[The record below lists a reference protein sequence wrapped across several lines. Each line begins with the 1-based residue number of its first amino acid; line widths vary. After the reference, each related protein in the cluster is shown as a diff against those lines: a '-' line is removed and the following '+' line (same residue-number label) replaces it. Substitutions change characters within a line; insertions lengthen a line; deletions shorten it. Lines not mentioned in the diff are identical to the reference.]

1 MIQIYSIQTVEEA
14 LQCVQAGA
22 EAIGV
27 AVATGAN
34 LPAEVPE
41 ATCAEIFAALEGRAQ
56 RVLLVVTQTEEET
69 VEYVR
74 RLQPDILQLCGNRLP
89 ATPEF
94 AAQCRAVRP
103 GLRVLQA
110 VGVDGQEAIDRAKYF
125 ACFCDMLILDSIA
138 PGIAGIGA
146 AGRTHDWSIDAEI
159 VRSVNIPV
167 IVAGGLG
174 PDNVEECIRQ
184 IHPYG
189 VDSLTKTSYKYSDGV
204 MEKDID
210 KVRLFC
216 QRADAAAAEYE
227 NK

>member
-1 MIQIYSIQTVEEA
+1 MIQIYSIQTVDEA

-27 AVATGAN
+27 AVATGAD

-56 RVLLVVTQTEEET
+56 RVLLVVTPTEEET

-89 ATPEF
+89 ATPEL

-110 VGVDGQEAIDRAKYF
+110 VGVDGPGAIDRAKYF
-125 ACFCDMLILDSIA
+125 AGFCDMLILDSIA

-159 VRSVNIPV
+159 VRSVPCPV
-167 IVAGGLG
+167 VLAGGL
-174 PDNVEECIRQ
+174 DAENVKAAIEAVR
-184 IHPYG
+184 PWG
-189 VDSLTKTSYKYSDGV
+189 VDSFTRTSDRLPDGGSRKNI
-204 MEKDID
+204 E
-210 KVRLFC
+210 KVRAFV
-216 QRADAAAAEYE
+216 QAAREAFA
-227 NK
+227 

>member
-110 VGVDGQEAIDRAKYF
+110 VGVDGPEAIDRAKYF
-125 ACFCDMLILDSIA
+125 AGFCHMLILDSIA

-159 VRSVNIPV
+159 VRSVPCHV
-167 IVAGGLG
+167 VLAGGL
-174 PDNVEECIRQ
+174 DAENVRAAIEAVR
-184 IHPYG
+184 PWG
-189 VDSLTKTSYKYSDGV
+189 VDSFTRTSDRLPDGGSRKNI
-204 MEKDID
+204 E
-210 KVRLFC
+210 KVRAFV
-216 QRADAAAAEYE
+216 QAAREAFA
-227 NK
+227 

>member
-74 RLQPDILQLCGNRLP
+74 RLQPDILQLCGNLLP
-89 ATPEF
+89 ATPEL

-110 VGVDGQEAIDRAKYF
+110 VGVDGPEAIDRAKYF
-125 ACFCDMLILDSIA
+125 AGFCDMLILDSIA

-159 VRSVNIPV
+159 VRSVPCPV
-167 IVAGGLG
+167 VLAGGL
-174 PDNVEECIRQ
+174 DAENVRTAIEAVR
-184 IHPYG
+184 PWG
-189 VDSLTKTSYKYSDGV
+189 VDSFTRTSDRLPGGGSRKNI
-204 MEKDID
+204 E
-210 KVRLFC
+210 KVRAFV
-216 QRADAAAAEYE
+216 QAAHEAFA
-227 NK
+227 

>member
-89 ATPEF
+89 ATPEL

-110 VGVDGQEAIDRAKYF
+110 VGVDGPEAIDRAKYF
-125 ACFCDMLILDSIA
+125 AGFCDMLILDSIA

-159 VRSVNIPV
+159 VRSVPCPV
-167 IVAGGLG
+167 VLAGGL
-174 PDNVEECIRQ
+174 DAENVRTAIEAVR
-184 IHPYG
+184 PWG
-189 VDSLTKTSYKYSDGV
+189 VDSFTRTSDRLPDGGSRKNI
-204 MEKDID
+204 E
-210 KVRLFC
+210 KVRAFV
-216 QRADAAAAEYE
+216 QAAHEAFA
-227 NK
+227 

>member
-94 AAQCRAVRP
+94 AALCRAVRP

-110 VGVDGQEAIDRAKYF
+110 VGVDGPEAIDRAKYF
-125 ACFCDMLILDSIA
+125 AGFCDMLILDSIA

-159 VRSVNIPV
+159 VRSVPCPV
-167 IVAGGLG
+167 VLAGGL
-174 PDNVEECIRQ
+174 DAENVRTAIEAVR
-184 IHPYG
+184 PWG
-189 VDSLTKTSYKYSDGV
+189 VDSFTRTSDRLPDGGSRKNI
-204 MEKDID
+204 E
-210 KVRLFC
+210 KVRAFV
-216 QRADAAAAEYE
+216 QAAREAFD
-227 NK
+227 

>member
-27 AVATGAN
+27 AVATGAD
-34 LPAEVPE
+34 LPAEVSE

-56 RVLLVVTQTEEET
+56 RVLLVVTPTEEET

-89 ATPEF
+89 ATPEL

-110 VGVDGQEAIDRAKYF
+110 VGVDGPGAIDRAKYF
-125 ACFCDMLILDSIA
+125 AGFCDMLILDSIA

-159 VRSVNIPV
+159 VRSVPCPV
-167 IVAGGLG
+167 VLAGGL
-174 PDNVEECIRQ
+174 DAENVKAAIESVR
-184 IHPYG
+184 PWG
-189 VDSLTKTSYKYSDGV
+189 VDSFTRTSDRLPDGGSRKNI
-204 MEKDID
+204 E
-210 KVRLFC
+210 KVRAFV
-216 QRADAAAAEYE
+216 QAAREAFA
-227 NK
+227 

>member
-74 RLQPDILQLCGNRLP
+74 RLQPDILQLCGNLLP
-89 ATPEF
+89 ATPEL

-110 VGVDGQEAIDRAKYF
+110 VGVDGPEAVDRAKYF
-125 ACFCDMLILDSIA
+125 AGFCDMLILDSIA

-159 VRSVNIPV
+159 VRSVPCPV
-167 IVAGGLG
+167 VLAGGL
-174 PDNVEECIRQ
+174 DAENVRTAIEAVR
-184 IHPYG
+184 PWG
-189 VDSLTKTSYKYSDGV
+189 VDSFTRTSDRLPNGGSRKNI
-204 MEKDID
+204 E
-210 KVRLFC
+210 KVRAFA
-216 QRADAAAAEYE
+216 QAAREAFA
-227 NK
+227 

>member
-110 VGVDGQEAIDRAKYF
+110 VGVDGPEAIDRAKYF
-125 ACFCDMLILDSIA
+125 AGFCDMLILDSIA

-159 VRSVNIPV
+159 VRSVPCPV
-167 IVAGGLG
+167 VLAGGL
-174 PDNVEECIRQ
+174 DAENVRAVIEAVR
-184 IHPYG
+184 PWG
-189 VDSLTKTSYKYSDGV
+189 VDSFTRTSDRLPDGGSRKNI
-204 MEKDID
+204 E
-210 KVRLFC
+210 KVRAFV
-216 QRADAAAAEYE
+216 QAAREAFA
-227 NK
+227 

>member
-110 VGVDGQEAIDRAKYF
+110 VGVDGPEAIDRAKYF
-125 ACFCDMLILDSIA
+125 AGFCDMLILDSIA

-159 VRSVNIPV
+159 VRSVPCHV
-167 IVAGGLG
+167 VLAGGL
-174 PDNVEECIRQ
+174 DAENVRAAIEAVR
-184 IHPYG
+184 PWG
-189 VDSLTKTSYKYSDGV
+189 VDSFTRTSDRLPNGGSRKNI
-204 MEKDID
+204 E
-210 KVRLFC
+210 KVRAFV
-216 QRADAAAAEYE
+216 QAAREAFA
-227 NK
+227 

>member
-74 RLQPDILQLCGNRLP
+74 RLQPDILQLCGNLLP

-110 VGVDGQEAIDRAKYF
+110 VGVDGPEAIDRAKYF
-125 ACFCDMLILDSIA
+125 AGFCDMLILDSIA

-159 VRSVNIPV
+159 VRSVPCPV
-167 IVAGGLG
+167 VLAGGL
-174 PDNVEECIRQ
+174 DAENVRAAIEAVR
-184 IHPYG
+184 PWG
-189 VDSLTKTSYKYSDGV
+189 VDSFTRTSDRLPDGGSRKNI
-204 MEKDID
+204 E
-210 KVRLFC
+210 KVRAFV
-216 QRADAAAAEYE
+216 QAAHEAFT
-227 NK
+227 

>member
-1 MIQIYSIQTVEEA
+1 MIQIYSIQTAEEA

-74 RLQPDILQLCGNRLP
+74 RLQPDILQLCGNLLP
-89 ATPEF
+89 ATPEL

-110 VGVDGQEAIDRAKYF
+110 VGVDGPEAVDRAKYF
-125 ACFCDMLILDSIA
+125 AGFCDMLILDSIA

-146 AGRTHDWSIDAEI
+146 AGHTHDWSIDAEI
-159 VRSVNIPV
+159 VRSVPCPV
-167 IVAGGLG
+167 VLAGGL
-174 PDNVEECIRQ
+174 DAENVRAAIEAVR
-184 IHPYG
+184 PWG
-189 VDSLTKTSYKYSDGV
+189 VDSFTRTSDRLPDGGSRKNI
-204 MEKDID
+204 E
-210 KVRLFC
+210 KVRAFV
-216 QRADAAAAEYE
+216 QAAHEAFA
-227 NK
+227 

>member
-110 VGVDGQEAIDRAKYF
+110 VGVDGPEAIDRAKYF
-125 ACFCDMLILDSIA
+125 AGFCDMLILDSIA

-159 VRSVNIPV
+159 VRSVPCHV
-167 IVAGGLG
+167 VLAGGL
-174 PDNVEECIRQ
+174 DAENVRAAIEAVR
-184 IHPYG
+184 PWG
-189 VDSLTKTSYKYSDGV
+189 VDSFTRTSDRLPDGGSRKNI
-204 MEKDID
+204 E
-210 KVRLFC
+210 KVRAFV
-216 QRADAAAAEYE
+216 QAAHEAFA
-227 NK
+227 

>member
-125 ACFCDMLILDSIA
+125 AGFCDMLILDSIA

-159 VRSVNIPV
+159 VRSVPCPV
-167 IVAGGLG
+167 VLAGGL
-174 PDNVEECIRQ
+174 DAENVRAAIEAVR
-184 IHPYG
+184 PWG
-189 VDSLTKTSYKYSDGV
+189 VDSFTRTSDRLPDGGSRKNI
-204 MEKDID
+204 E
-210 KVRLFC
+210 KVRAFA
-216 QRADAAAAEYE
+216 QAAREAFA
-227 NK
+227 

>member
-1 MIQIYSIQTVEEA
+1 MIQIYSIQTVDEA

-27 AVATGAN
+27 AVATGAD

-56 RVLLVVTQTEEET
+56 RVLLVVTPTEEET

-89 ATPEF
+89 ATPEL

-110 VGVDGQEAIDRAKYF
+110 VGVDGPGAIDRAKYF
-125 ACFCDMLILDSIA
+125 ADFCDMLILDSIA

-159 VRSVNIPV
+159 VRSVPCPV
-167 IVAGGLG
+167 VLAGGL
-174 PDNVEECIRQ
+174 DAENVKAAIKAV
-184 IHPYG
+184 HPWG
-189 VDSLTKTSYKYSDGV
+189 VDSFTRTSDRLPDGGSRKNI
-204 MEKDID
+204 E
-210 KVRLFC
+210 KVRAFV
-216 QRADAAAAEYE
+216 QAAREAFA
-227 NK
+227 

>member
-22 EAIGV
+22 ETIGV

-110 VGVDGQEAIDRAKYF
+110 VGVDGPEAIDRAKYF
-125 ACFCDMLILDSIA
+125 AGFCDMLILDSIA

-159 VRSVNIPV
+159 VRSVPCPV
-167 IVAGGLG
+167 VLAGGL
-174 PDNVEECIRQ
+174 DAENVRTAIEAVR
-184 IHPYG
+184 PWG
-189 VDSLTKTSYKYSDGV
+189 VDSFTRTSDRLPDGGSRKNI
-204 MEKDID
+204 E
-210 KVRLFC
+210 KVRAFV
-216 QRADAAAAEYE
+216 QAAHEAFA
-227 NK
+227 

>member
-74 RLQPDILQLCGNRLP
+74 RLQPDILQLCGNLLP
-89 ATPEF
+89 ATPEL

-125 ACFCDMLILDSIA
+125 AGFCDMLILDSIA

-159 VRSVNIPV
+159 VRSVPCPV
-167 IVAGGLG
+167 VLAGGL
-174 PDNVEECIRQ
+174 DAENVRAAIEAVR
-184 IHPYG
+184 PWG
-189 VDSLTKTSYKYSDGV
+189 VDSFTRTSDRLPDGGSRKNI
-204 MEKDID
+204 E
-210 KVRLFC
+210 KVRAFV
-216 QRADAAAAEYE
+216 QAAREAFT
-227 NK
+227 

>member
-74 RLQPDILQLCGNRLP
+74 RLQPDILQLCGNLLP

-110 VGVDGQEAIDRAKYF
+110 VGVDGPEAIDRAKYF
-125 ACFCDMLILDSIA
+125 AGFCDMLILDSIA

-159 VRSVNIPV
+159 VRSVPCHV
-167 IVAGGLG
+167 VLAGGL
-174 PDNVEECIRQ
+174 DAENVRAAIEAVR
-184 IHPYG
+184 PWG
-189 VDSLTKTSYKYSDGV
+189 VDSFTRTSDRLPDGGSRKNI
-204 MEKDID
+204 EK
-210 KVRLFC
+210 VHAFV
-216 QRADAAAAEYE
+216 QAAREAFD
-227 NK
+227 

>member
-110 VGVDGQEAIDRAKYF
+110 VGVDGPEAIDRAKYF
-125 ACFCDMLILDSIA
+125 AGFCDMLILDSIA

-159 VRSVNIPV
+159 VRSVPCPV
-167 IVAGGLG
+167 VLAGGL
-174 PDNVEECIRQ
+174 DAENVRAAIEAVR
-184 IHPYG
+184 PWG
-189 VDSLTKTSYKYSDGV
+189 VDSFTRTSDRLPDGGSRKNV
-204 MEKDID
+204 E
-210 KVRLFC
+210 KVRAFV
-216 QRADAAAAEYE
+216 QAAREAFA
-227 NK
+227 

>member
-56 RVLLVVTQTEEET
+56 RVLLVVTQAEEET

-125 ACFCDMLILDSIA
+125 AGFCDMLILDSIA

-159 VRSVNIPV
+159 VRSVPCPV
-167 IVAGGLG
+167 VLAGGL
-174 PDNVEECIRQ
+174 DAENVRAAIEAVR
-184 IHPYG
+184 PWG
-189 VDSLTKTSYKYSDGV
+189 VDSFTRTSDSLPDGGSRKNI
-204 MEKDID
+204 E
-210 KVRLFC
+210 KVRAFV
-216 QRADAAAAEYE
+216 QAAREALA
-227 NK
+227 

>member
-110 VGVDGQEAIDRAKYF
+110 VGVDGPEAIDRAKYF
-125 ACFCDMLILDSIA
+125 AGFCDILILDSIA

-159 VRSVNIPV
+159 VRSVPCHV
-167 IVAGGLG
+167 VLAGGL
-174 PDNVEECIRQ
+174 DAENVRAAIEAVR
-184 IHPYG
+184 PWG
-189 VDSLTKTSYKYSDGV
+189 VDSFTRTSDRMPDGGSRKNI
-204 MEKDID
+204 E
-210 KVRLFC
+210 KVRAFV
-216 QRADAAAAEYE
+216 QAAREAFA
-227 NK
+227 

>member
-34 LPAEVPE
+34 LPAEMPE

-110 VGVDGQEAIDRAKYF
+110 VGVDGPEAIDRAKYF
-125 ACFCDMLILDSIA
+125 AGFCDILILDSIA

-159 VRSVNIPV
+159 VRSVPCHV
-167 IVAGGLG
+167 VLAGGL
-174 PDNVEECIRQ
+174 DAENVRAAIEAVR
-184 IHPYG
+184 PWG
-189 VDSLTKTSYKYSDGV
+189 VDSFTRTSDRLPDGGSRKNI
-204 MEKDID
+204 E
-210 KVRLFC
+210 KVRAFV
-216 QRADAAAAEYE
+216 QAAREAFA
-227 NK
+227 

>member
-74 RLQPDILQLCGNRLP
+74 RLQPDILQLCGNLLP
-89 ATPEF
+89 ATPEL

-110 VGVDGQEAIDRAKYF
+110 VGVDGPEAIDRAKYF
-125 ACFCDMLILDSIA
+125 AGFCDMLILDSIA

-159 VRSVNIPV
+159 VRSVPCPV
-167 IVAGGLG
+167 VLAGGL
-174 PDNVEECIRQ
+174 DAENVRTAIEAVR
-184 IHPYG
+184 PWG
-189 VDSLTKTSYKYSDGV
+189 VDSFTRTSDRLPDGGSRKNI
-204 MEKDID
+204 E
-210 KVRLFC
+210 KVRAFV
-216 QRADAAAAEYE
+216 QAAHEAFA
-227 NK
+227 

>member
-74 RLQPDILQLCGNRLP
+74 RLQPDILQLCGNLLP

-110 VGVDGQEAIDRAKYF
+110 VGVDGPEAIDRAKYF
-125 ACFCDMLILDSIA
+125 AGFCDMLILDSIA

-159 VRSVNIPV
+159 VRSVPCHV
-167 IVAGGLG
+167 VLAGGL
-174 PDNVEECIRQ
+174 DAENVRTAIEAVR
-184 IHPYG
+184 PWG
-189 VDSLTKTSYKYSDGV
+189 VDSFTRTSDRLPDGGSRKNI
-204 MEKDID
+204 E
-210 KVRLFC
+210 KVRAFV
-216 QRADAAAAEYE
+216 QAAREAFA
-227 NK
+227 

>member
-56 RVLLVVTQTEEET
+56 RVLLVVTQTEEKT

-110 VGVDGQEAIDRAKYF
+110 VGVDGPEAIDRAKYF
-125 ACFCDMLILDSIA
+125 AGFCDMLILDSIA

-159 VRSVNIPV
+159 VRSVPCHV
-167 IVAGGLG
+167 VLAGGL
-174 PDNVEECIRQ
+174 DAENVRAAIEAVR
-184 IHPYG
+184 PWG
-189 VDSLTKTSYKYSDGV
+189 VDSFTRTSDRLPDGGSRKNI
-204 MEKDID
+204 E
-210 KVRLFC
+210 KVRAFV
-216 QRADAAAAEYE
+216 QAAREAFA
-227 NK
+227 

>member
-74 RLQPDILQLCGNRLP
+74 RLQPDILQLCGNLLP
-89 ATPEF
+89 ATPEL

-110 VGVDGQEAIDRAKYF
+110 VGVDGPEAVDRAKYF
-125 ACFCDMLILDSIA
+125 AGFCDMLILDSIA

-159 VRSVNIPV
+159 VRSVPCPV
-167 IVAGGLG
+167 VLAGGL
-174 PDNVEECIRQ
+174 DAENVRTAIEAVR
-184 IHPYG
+184 PWG
-189 VDSLTKTSYKYSDGV
+189 VDSFTRTSDRLPDGGSRKNI
-204 MEKDID
+204 E
-210 KVRLFC
+210 KVRAFV
-216 QRADAAAAEYE
+216 QAAREAFA
-227 NK
+227 

>member
-56 RVLLVVTQTEEET
+56 RVLLVVTPTEEET

-89 ATPEF
+89 ATPEL

-110 VGVDGQEAIDRAKYF
+110 VGVDGPGAIDRAKYF
-125 ACFCDMLILDSIA
+125 AGFCDMLILDSIA

-159 VRSVNIPV
+159 VRSVPCPV
-167 IVAGGLG
+167 VLAGGL
-174 PDNVEECIRQ
+174 DAENVKAAIKAVR
-184 IHPYG
+184 PWG
-189 VDSLTKTSYKYSDGV
+189 VDSFTRTSDRLPDGGSR
-204 MEKDID
+204 KNIK
-210 KVRLFC
+210 KVRAFV
-216 QRADAAAAEYE
+216 QAAREAFA
-227 NK
+227 

>member
-56 RVLLVVTQTEEET
+56 RVLLVVTQAEEET

-74 RLQPDILQLCGNRLP
+74 RLQPDILQLCGNWLP

-110 VGVDGQEAIDRAKYF
+110 VGVDGPEAIDRAKYF
-125 ACFCDMLILDSIA
+125 AGFCDMLILDSIA

-159 VRSVNIPV
+159 VRSVPCPV
-167 IVAGGLG
+167 VLAGGL
-174 PDNVEECIRQ
+174 DAENVRAAIEAVR
-184 IHPYG
+184 PWG
-189 VDSLTKTSYKYSDGV
+189 VDSFTRTSDRLPDGGSRKNI
-204 MEKDID
+204 E
-210 KVRLFC
+210 KVRAFV
-216 QRADAAAAEYE
+216 QAAREAFA
-227 NK
+227 

>member
-74 RLQPDILQLCGNRLP
+74 RLQPDILQLCGNLLP

-110 VGVDGQEAIDRAKYF
+110 VGVDGPEAIDRAKYF
-125 ACFCDMLILDSIA
+125 AGFCDMLILDSIA

-159 VRSVNIPV
+159 VRSVPCPV
-167 IVAGGLG
+167 VLAGGL
-174 PDNVEECIRQ
+174 DAENVRDAIEAVR
-184 IHPYG
+184 PWG
-189 VDSLTKTSYKYSDGV
+189 VDSFTRTSDRLPDGGSRKNI
-204 MEKDID
+204 E
-210 KVRLFC
+210 KVRAFV
-216 QRADAAAAEYE
+216 QAAHEAFA
-227 NK
+227 

>member
-56 RVLLVVTQTEEET
+56 RVLLVVTQAEEET

-110 VGVDGQEAIDRAKYF
+110 VGVDGPEAIDRAKYF
-125 ACFCDMLILDSIA
+125 AGFCDMLILDSIA

-159 VRSVNIPV
+159 VRSVPCPV
-167 IVAGGLG
+167 VLAGGL
-174 PDNVEECIRQ
+174 DAENVRAAIEAVR
-184 IHPYG
+184 PWG
-189 VDSLTKTSYKYSDGV
+189 VDSFTRTSDRLPDGGSRKNI
-204 MEKDID
+204 E
-210 KVRLFC
+210 KVRAFV
-216 QRADAAAAEYE
+216 QAAREAFA
-227 NK
+227 

>member
-74 RLQPDILQLCGNRLP
+74 RLQPDILQLCGNLLP

-110 VGVDGQEAIDRAKYF
+110 VGVDGPEAIDRAKYF
-125 ACFCDMLILDSIA
+125 AGFCDMLILDSIA

-159 VRSVNIPV
+159 VRSVPCHV
-167 IVAGGLG
+167 VLAGGL
-174 PDNVEECIRQ
+174 DAENVRAAIEAVR
-184 IHPYG
+184 PWG
-189 VDSLTKTSYKYSDGV
+189 VDSFTRTSDRLPDGGSRKNI
-204 MEKDID
+204 E
-210 KVRLFC
+210 KVRAFV
-216 QRADAAAAEYE
+216 QAAREAFD
-227 NK
+227 

>member
-74 RLQPDILQLCGNRLP
+74 RLQPDILQLCGNLLP
-89 ATPEF
+89 ATPEL
-94 AAQCRAVRP
+94 AAQCRAARP

-125 ACFCDMLILDSIA
+125 AGFCDMLILDSIA

-159 VRSVNIPV
+159 VRSVPCHV
-167 IVAGGLG
+167 VLAGGL
-174 PDNVEECIRQ
+174 DAENVRAAIEAVR
-184 IHPYG
+184 PWG
-189 VDSLTKTSYKYSDGV
+189 VDSFTRTSDRLPDGGSRKNI
-204 MEKDID
+204 E
-210 KVRLFC
+210 KVRAFV
-216 QRADAAAAEYE
+216 QAAREAFA
-227 NK
+227 

>member
-110 VGVDGQEAIDRAKYF
+110 VGVDGPEAIDRAKYF
-125 ACFCDMLILDSIA
+125 ADFCDMLILDSIA

-159 VRSVNIPV
+159 VRSVPCHV
-167 IVAGGLG
+167 VLAGGL
-174 PDNVEECIRQ
+174 DAENVRDAIEAV
-184 IHPYG
+184 HPWG
-189 VDSLTKTSYKYSDGV
+189 VDSFTRTSDRLPDGGSRKNI
-204 MEKDID
+204 E
-210 KVRLFC
+210 KVRAFV
-216 QRADAAAAEYE
+216 QAAREAFA
-227 NK
+227 

>member
-110 VGVDGQEAIDRAKYF
+110 VGVNGPEAIDRAKYF
-125 ACFCDMLILDSIA
+125 AGFCDMLILDSIA

-159 VRSVNIPV
+159 VRSVPCHV
-167 IVAGGLG
+167 VLAGGL
-174 PDNVEECIRQ
+174 DAENVRAAIEAVR
-184 IHPYG
+184 PWG
-189 VDSLTKTSYKYSDGV
+189 VDSFTRTSDRLPNGGSRKNI
-204 MEKDID
+204 E
-210 KVRLFC
+210 KVRAFV
-216 QRADAAAAEYE
+216 QAAREAFT
-227 NK
+227 

>member
-1 MIQIYSIQTVEEA
+1 MVQIYSIQTVEEA

-56 RVLLVVTQTEEET
+56 RVLLVVTPTEEET

-89 ATPEF
+89 ATPEL

-110 VGVDGQEAIDRAKYF
+110 VGVDGPGAIDRAKYF
-125 ACFCDMLILDSIA
+125 AGFCDMLILDSIA

-159 VRSVNIPV
+159 VRSVPCPV
-167 IVAGGLG
+167 VLAGGLG
-174 PDNVEECIRQ
+174 AENVKAAIKAVR
-184 IHPYG
+184 PWG
-189 VDSLTKTSYKYSDGV
+189 VDSFTRTSDRLPDGGSRKNI
-204 MEKDID
+204 E
-210 KVRLFC
+210 KVRAFV
-216 QRADAAAAEYE
+216 QAAREAFA
-227 NK
+227 

>member
-110 VGVDGQEAIDRAKYF
+110 VGVDGPEAIDRAKYF
-125 ACFCDMLILDSIA
+125 AGFCDMLILDSIA

-159 VRSVNIPV
+159 VRSVPCHV
-167 IVAGGLG
+167 VLAGGL
-174 PDNVEECIRQ
+174 DAENVRAAIEAVR
-184 IHPYG
+184 PWG
-189 VDSLTKTSYKYSDGV
+189 VDSFTRTSDCLPDGGSRKNI
-204 MEKDID
+204 E
-210 KVRLFC
+210 KVRAFV
-216 QRADAAAAEYE
+216 QAAREAFA
-227 NK
+227 

>member
-110 VGVDGQEAIDRAKYF
+110 VGVDGPEAIDRAKYF
-125 ACFCDMLILDSIA
+125 AGFCDMLILDSIA

-159 VRSVNIPV
+159 VRSVPCHV
-167 IVAGGLG
+167 VLAGGL
-174 PDNVEECIRQ
+174 DAENVRAAIEAVR
-184 IHPYG
+184 PWG
-189 VDSLTKTSYKYSDGV
+189 VDSFTRTSDRLPDGGSRKNI
-204 MEKDID
+204 E
-210 KVRLFC
+210 KVRAFV
-216 QRADAAAAEYE
+216 QAAREALA
-227 NK
+227 

>member
-94 AAQCRAVRP
+94 AAQRRAVRP
-103 GLRVLQA
+103 GLRDLQA
-110 VGVDGQEAIDRAKYF
+110 VGVDGPEAIDRAKYF
-125 ACFCDMLILDSIA
+125 AGFCDMLILDSIA

-159 VRSVNIPV
+159 VRSVPCHV
-167 IVAGGLG
+167 VLAGGL
-174 PDNVEECIRQ
+174 DAENVRAAIEAVR
-184 IHPYG
+184 PWG
-189 VDSLTKTSYKYSDGV
+189 VDSFTRTSDRLPDGGSRKNI
-204 MEKDID
+204 E
-210 KVRLFC
+210 KVRAFV
-216 QRADAAAAEYE
+216 QAAREAFA
-227 NK
+227 

>member
-27 AVATGAN
+27 AVATGAD
-34 LPAEVPE
+34 LPAEVSE

-56 RVLLVVTQTEEET
+56 RVLLVVTPTEEET

-74 RLQPDILQLCGNRLP
+74 RLQPDILQICGNRLP
-89 ATPEF
+89 ATPEL

-110 VGVDGQEAIDRAKYF
+110 VGVDGPGAIDRAKYF
-125 ACFCDMLILDSIA
+125 AGFCDMLILDSIA

-159 VRSVNIPV
+159 VRSVPCPV
-167 IVAGGLG
+167 VLAGGL
-174 PDNVEECIRQ
+174 DAENVRAAIEAVR
-184 IHPYG
+184 PWG
-189 VDSLTKTSYKYSDGV
+189 VDSFTRTSDRLPDGGSRKNI
-204 MEKDID
+204 E
-210 KVRLFC
+210 KVRAFV
-216 QRADAAAAEYE
+216 QAAREAFA
-227 NK
+227 

>member
-69 VEYVR
+69 VEYVQ

-110 VGVDGQEAIDRAKYF
+110 VGVDGPEAIDRAKYF
-125 ACFCDMLILDSIA
+125 AGFCDMLILDSIA

-159 VRSVNIPV
+159 VRSVPCPV
-167 IVAGGLG
+167 VLAGGL
-174 PDNVEECIRQ
+174 DAENVRAAIEAVR
-184 IHPYG
+184 PWG
-189 VDSLTKTSYKYSDGV
+189 VDSFTRTSDRLPDGGSRKNI
-204 MEKDID
+204 E
-210 KVRLFC
+210 KVRAFV
-216 QRADAAAAEYE
+216 QAAREAFA
-227 NK
+227 

>member
-41 ATCAEIFAALEGRAQ
+41 ATCAEIFASLEGRAQ

-125 ACFCDMLILDSIA
+125 AGFCDMLILDSIA

-159 VRSVNIPV
+159 VRSVPCHV
-167 IVAGGLG
+167 VLAGGL
-174 PDNVEECIRQ
+174 DAENVRAAIEAVR
-184 IHPYG
+184 PWG
-189 VDSLTKTSYKYSDGV
+189 VDSFTRTSDRLPDGGSRKNI
-204 MEKDID
+204 E
-210 KVRLFC
+210 KVRAFV
-216 QRADAAAAEYE
+216 QAAREAFA
-227 NK
+227 